1 MFRAGEQ
8 GRFWYAV
15 LGGSL
20 EVRYHAP
27 DTENKVWNIL
37 YFFVSVAL
45 YVRHTTECQRNQR
58 RIRYLKKAE
67 CVLYNE
73 LSRRRAYKRAEER
86 MKRPF

>member
-27 DTENKVWNIL
+27 DNDSKVSQLSLIFLIFLFLNLYIIVGWGVNK
-37 YFFVSVAL
+37 
-45 YVRHTTECQRNQR
+45 
-58 RIRYLKKAE
+58 KK
-67 CVLYNE
+67 
-73 LSRRRAYKRAEER
+73 RK
-86 MKRPF
+86 

>member
-27 DTENKVWNIL
+27 DNDSKVSQLSSTVYNIYHYYLSASALIFYYTKL
-37 YFFVSVAL
+37 YFLQSW
-45 YVRHTTECQRNQR
+45 
-58 RIRYLKKAE
+58 
-67 CVLYNE
+67 
-73 LSRRRAYKRAEER
+73 
-86 MKRPF
+86 